1 MNSKLKITPIETYYN
16 GCYFR
21 SRLEA
26 RWAVYFDLCG
36 IDWEYETEGYEI
48 TLENGHTVKY
58 LPDFVLHNIIIDT
71 KYIIPNLYVEVKG
84 VMTEYDELK
93 IDSFHKSGN
102 KILLLQELPKKFS
115 IKDYG
120 FASMGLW
127 GGYDCY
133 DEDSYITDP
142 YILIGHELIS
152 TKSLWGV
159 SEEYDGPHLQC
170 IIDGGI
176 ETKLA
181 LVSELFINLLNKAR
195 QERFEY
201 NTAYTCEIPK
211 EFFRHIITIDKPSVE
226 DYMLYRGF
234 QYECFQDLV
243 SDKIIFNLKPGYYFK
258 YLPAVIAP
266 PAYSAYGIFSSE
278 NKLVHV
284 LYIGGDSEELKE
296 DGKHLI
302 GWVKG
307 FNRNNIYME
316 IIEKEK
322 DNGKE

>member
-1 MNSKLKITPIETYYN
+1 MDSKLKITPIETYYN

-36 IDWEYETEGYEI
+36 IDWEYEPEGYEI
-48 TLENGHTVKY
+48 TLENGHKVKY

-84 VMTEYDELK
+84 VMTEYDKLK
-93 IDSFHKSGN
+93 IHSFYKSGN

-115 IKDYG
+115 TKDDG
-120 FASMGLW
+120 FNSMGLW
-127 GGYDCY
+127 EGYDYY
-133 DEDSYITDP
+133 DEDSYIIDP
-142 YILIGHELIS
+142 YILVGHELL
-152 TKSLWGV
+152 TTESLWGV

-170 IIDGGI
+170 ILDGGI

-181 LVSELFINLLNKAR
+181 LVSELFINLLDKAR

-201 NTAYTCEIPK
+201 DTVYTCEIPK
-211 EFFRHIITIDKPSVE
+211 NLFGNIITIDKPSVE
-226 DYMLYRGF
+226 DYMIYGNRQG
-234 QYECFQDLV
+234 ECFHDLV
-243 SDKIIFNLKPGYYFK
+243 SDEIKFNLKPGYYFK
-258 YLPAVIAP
+258 CLPKVVAP
-266 PAYSAYGIFSSE
+266 PPFSAYGIFSSE

-284 LYIGGDSEELKE
+284 LYMGCESEELKE

-302 GWVKG
+302 GWLKC
-307 FNRNNIYME
+307 FNERNTYIE

-322 DNGKE
+322 

>member
-16 GCYFR
+16 GCNFR

-36 IDWEYETEGYEI
+36 IDWEYEPEGYEI

-93 IDSFHKSGN
+93 IDSFHKSGHE
-102 KILLLQELPKKFS
+102 ILILQELPKKFS
-115 IKDYG
+115 PKDEG

-127 GGYDCY
+127 QGYDFCKMNQ
-133 DEDSYITDP
+133 
-142 YILIGHELIS
+142 YILIGHELLI
-152 TKSLWGV
+152 TESLWGV
-159 SEEYDGPHLQC
+159 SEEYDCNHLQC
-170 IIDGGI
+170 ILDGEI
-176 ETKLA
+176 ESKLA
-181 LVSELFINLLNKAR
+181 LVSELFINLLNTAR

-201 NTAYTCEIPK
+201 DTVYTCEIPK
-211 EFFRHIITIDKPSVE
+211 ELFKYIITIDKPSVE
-226 DYMLYRGF
+226 DYMIYGNRQG
-234 QYECFQDLV
+234 ECFHDLV
-243 SDKIIFNLKPGYYFK
+243 SDEIKFNLKPGYYFK
-258 YLPAVIAP
+258 CLPKVVAP
-266 PAYSAYGIFSSE
+266 PPFSAYGIFSSE

-284 LYIGGDSEELKE
+284 LYMGCVSEELKE

-302 GWVKG
+302 GWLKC
-307 FNRNNIYME
+307 FNGRNTYIE

-322 DNGKE
+322 ENGKE

>member
-16 GCYFR
+16 GCHFR

-58 LPDFVLHNIIIDT
+58 LPDFVLHNIIINT
-71 KYIIPNLYVEVKG
+71 EYIIPNLYVEVKG
-84 VMTEYDELK
+84 LMTEYDELK
-93 IDSFHKSGN
+93 IDSFHKSGHE
-102 KILLLQELPKKFS
+102 ILILQELPKKFS
-115 IKDYG
+115 IKDEG

-127 GGYDCY
+127 RGYD
-133 DEDSYITDP
+133 DFVIEP
-142 YILIGHELIS
+142 YILVGHELLS
-152 TKSLWGV
+152 TESLLSV
-159 SEEYDGPHLQC
+159 SDEYDGSQLQY
-170 IIDGGI
+170 ILDGGI
-176 ETKLA
+176 ESKLA
-181 LVSELFINLLNKAR
+181 VVSELFINLLNTAR

-201 NTAYTCEIPK
+201 NTVYTCEIPK
-211 EFFRHIITIDKPSVE
+211 ELFKYIITIDKPSVE
-226 DYMLYRGF
+226 DYMVYGKF
-234 QYECFQDLV
+234 QYECFHNLV
-243 SDKIIFNLKPGYYFK
+243 SDKIMFNLKPGYYFK

-302 GWVKG
+302 GWLKSS
-307 FNRNNIYME
+307 NNNNIYME
-316 IIEKEK
+316 IIEREKE
-322 DNGKE
+322 NGKK

>member
-16 GCYFR
+16 GCHFR

-58 LPDFVLHNIIIDT
+58 LPDFVLHNIIINT

-93 IDSFHKSGN
+93 IHSFYESGN
-102 KILLLQELPKKFS
+102 EILILQELPKKFS
-115 IKDYG
+115 IKDEG

-127 GGYDCY
+127 RGYD
-133 DEDSYITDP
+133 DFVIEP
-142 YILIGHELIS
+142 YILVGHELLS
-152 TKSLWGV
+152 TESLLGV
-159 SEEYDGPHLQC
+159 SEEYDGSQLQY
-170 IIDGGI
+170 ILDGGI
-176 ETKLA
+176 ESKLA
-181 LVSELFINLLNKAR
+181 LVSELFINLLDKAR

-201 NTAYTCEIPK
+201 DTVYTCEIPK
-211 EFFRHIITIDKPSVE
+211 KIFKYIITIDKPSVE
-226 DYMLYRGF
+226 DYMIYGKF
-234 QYECFQDLV
+234 QYECFHNLV
-243 SDKIIFNLKPGYYFK
+243 SDKIMFNLKPGYYFK
-258 YLPAVIAP
+258 YLPKVIAP

-284 LYIGGDSEELKE
+284 LYIGGDFEELKE

-302 GWVKG
+302 GWLKSS
-307 FNRNNIYME
+307 NNNNIYME

-322 DNGKE
+322 ENGKE

>member
-1 MNSKLKITPIETYYN
+1 MNSKLNITPIETYYN

-58 LPDFVLHNIIIDT
+58 LPDFVLHNIIIGT
-71 KYIIPNLYVEVKG
+71 NCIIPNLYVEVKG

-93 IDSFHKSGN
+93 IDSFHKSGHE
-102 KILLLQELPKKFS
+102 ILILQELPKKFS
-115 IKDYG
+115 IKDDG

-127 GGYDCY
+127 RGFDFCKM
-133 DEDSYITDP
+133 DQ
-142 YILIGHELIS
+142 YILIGHELLI
-152 TKSLWGV
+152 TESLWGV
-159 SEEYDGPHLQC
+159 SEEYDCNHLQC
-170 IIDGGI
+170 ILDGEI
-176 ETKLA
+176 KTKLA
-181 LVSELFINLLNKAR
+181 LVSELFINLLNTAR

-201 NTAYTCEIPK
+201 DTVYTCEIPK
-211 EFFRHIITIDKPSVE
+211 NLFGHIITIDKPSVE
-226 DYMLYRGF
+226 DYMICGNRQG
-234 QYECFQDLV
+234 ECFHDLV
-243 SDKIIFNLKPGYYFK
+243 SDEIKFNLKPGYYFK
-258 YLPAVIAP
+258 CLPKVVAP
-266 PAYSAYGIFSSE
+266 PPFSAYGIFSSE

-284 LYIGGDSEELKE
+284 LYMGGESEELKE

-302 GWVKG
+302 GWLKC
-307 FNRNNIYME
+307 FNEWNTYIE

-322 DNGKE
+322 K

>member
-16 GCYFR
+16 GCKFR

-58 LPDFVLHNIIIDT
+58 LPDFVLHNIIINT

-93 IDSFHKSGN
+93 IDSFHKSGHE
-102 KILLLQELPKKFS
+102 ILILQELPKKFS
-115 IKDYG
+115 IKDEG

-127 GGYDCY
+127 RGYD
-133 DEDSYITDP
+133 DFVIEP
-142 YILIGHELIS
+142 YILVGHELLS
-152 TKSLWGV
+152 TESLLGV
-159 SEEYDGPHLQC
+159 SEEYEGPHLQC
-170 IIDGGI
+170 ILDGGI

-201 NTAYTCEIPK
+201 NTVYTCEIPK
-211 EFFRHIITIDKPSVE
+211 ELFKYIITIDKPSVE
-226 DYMLYRGF
+226 DYMVYGKF
-234 QYECFQDLV
+234 QYECFHNLV
-243 SDKIIFNLKPGYYFK
+243 SDKIMFNLKPGYYFK
-258 YLPAVIAP
+258 CLPAVIAP
-266 PAYSAYGIFSSE
+266 PPYVAYGIFSSE

-284 LYIGGDSEELKE
+284 LYMGGESEELKE

-302 GWVKG
+302 GWLKSS
-307 FNRNNIYME
+307 NNNNIYME

-322 DNGKE
+322 ENGKE

>member
-71 KYIIPNLYVEVKG
+71 KCIIPNLYVEVKG

-93 IDSFHKSGN
+93 IDSFHKSGHE
-102 KILLLQELPKKFS
+102 ILILQELPKKFS
-115 IKDYG
+115 IKDEG

-127 GGYDCY
+127 KGYDFCKMM
-133 DEDSYITDP
+133 E

-152 TKSLWGV
+152 TESLWCV
-159 SEEYDGPHLQC
+159 SEDDINHTQC

-176 ETKLA
+176 ESKLI

-201 NTAYTCEIPK
+201 DTVYTCEIPK
-211 EFFRHIITIDKPSVE
+211 KLFRHIITIDKPSVE
-226 DYMLYRGF
+226 DYMVYGKH
-234 QYECFQDLV
+234 QYECFHNLV
-243 SDKIIFNLKPGYYFK
+243 SDKIMFNLKPGYYFK

-266 PAYSAYGIFSSE
+266 PPYGAYGIFSSE

-284 LYIGGDSEELKE
+284 LYIGGESEELKE

-302 GWVKG
+302 GWLKS
-307 FNRNNIYME
+307 FNGNNIYME

-322 DNGKE
+322 ENGKK

>member
-48 TLENGHTVKY
+48 TLENGYRVKY

-71 KYIIPNLYVEVKG
+71 NTIIPNLYVEVKG

-102 KILLLQELPKKFS
+102 EILILQELPKKFS
-115 IKDYG
+115 PKDDG

-127 GGYDCY
+127 EGYDFCKMKQ
-133 DEDSYITDP
+133 
-142 YILIGHELIS
+142 YILIGHELLC
-152 TKSLWGV
+152 TESLWGV
-159 SEEYDGPHLQC
+159 SEEYECNHGQC

-201 NTAYTCEIPK
+201 DTVYTCEISK
-211 EFFRHIITIDKPSVE
+211 VFKHIITIDKPSVD
-226 DYMLYRGF
+226 DYMLYGKF

-243 SDKIIFNLKPGYYFK
+243 SDKIIFNLKPDYYFK

-266 PAYSAYGIFSSE
+266 PSYAAYGIFSSE

-284 LYIGGDSEELKE
+284 LYIGCESEELKE

-307 FNRNNIYME
+307 FNDTNTYME
-316 IIEKEK
+316 IIEQEK
-322 DNGKE
+322 K

>member
-16 GCYFR
+16 GCHFR

-58 LPDFVLHNIIIDT
+58 LPDFVLHNIIIHT
-71 KYIIPNLYVEVKG
+71 KNIIPNLYVEVKG

-93 IDSFHKSGN
+93 IDSFHKSGHE
-102 KILLLQELPKKFS
+102 ILILQELPKKFS
-115 IKDYG
+115 IKDEG

-127 GGYDCY
+127 QGYDFCKMS
-133 DEDSYITDP
+133 EN
-142 YILIGHELIS
+142 ILIGQELIS
-152 TKSLWGV
+152 TESLWGV
-159 SEEYDGPHLQC
+159 SEEYDGSHMQC

-181 LVSELFINLLNKAR
+181 LISELFINLLNKAR

-201 NTAYTCEIPK
+201 DTVYTCEIPK
-211 EFFRHIITIDKPSVE
+211 KLFGDIITIDKPSVE
-226 DYMLYRGF
+226 DYLIYGKY
-234 QYECFQDLV
+234 QYECFHELV

-266 PAYSAYGIFSSE
+266 PPYSAYGIFSSE

-302 GWVKG
+302 GWLKSSID
-307 FNRNNIYME
+307 NNIYME

-322 DNGKE
+322 ENGRS